1 MHVGCVDPRSFDQIL
16 AIGISVALFALED
29 KMQSST
35 THSNRGLSELAE
47 RQMRNWALD
56 LQTQRRFAEQTEA
69 LEPRDL
75 IHPYLAISREAGAD
89 AGGLA
94 RAVGARCGWKV
105 LDDELLDYIAEHE
118 HLSRL
123 ALEFV
128 DERAVSWFHE
138 MFGKWLEK
146 QLVSQAEYVSR
157 LGKIMLLAA
166 QHESTVIVGRGARFI
181 LPRELGFAVRII
193 APLKQRI
200 KSIIDR
206 RQCSERE
213 AKTFV
218 ETTDRD
224 REHFIQRYFHHD
236 VTDPHLY
243 DLVINLANIPRDDAV
258 EMIASEVKR
267 HEQRALTAGGPLIR
281 QTMGASRK

>member
-1 MHVGCVDPRSFDQIL
+1 
-16 AIGISVALFALED
+16 
-29 KMQSST
+29 MQTST

-56 LQTQRRFAEQTEA
+56 LQTQRRLGEQTET
-69 LEPRDL
+69 LEPQDF
-75 IHPYLAISREAGAD
+75 IHPYLAISRQAGAD
-89 AGGLA
+89 AGGIA
-94 RAVGARCGWKV
+94 RAVAARCGWKV

-193 APLKQRI
+193 APLKQRV
-200 KSIIDR
+200 KSIMER
-206 RQCSERE
+206 RKCSERE
-213 AKTFV
+213 AKAFV
-218 ETTDRD
+218 ETTDHD
-224 REHFIQRYFHHD
+224 REQFIQRYFHHD
-236 VTDPHLY
+236 VSDPHLY
-243 DLVINLANIPRDDAV
+243 DLVVNLANIPRDDAV
-258 EMIASEVKR
+258 ELIVTEVIR
-267 HEQRALTAGGPLIR
+267 HEQRALANGSPL
-281 QTMGASRK
+281 MGQARSGQRK

>member
-1 MHVGCVDPRSFDQIL
+1 
-16 AIGISVALFALED
+16 
-29 KMQSST
+29 
-35 THSNRGLSELAE
+35 
-47 RQMRNWALD
+47 MRNWALD
-56 LQTQRRFAEQTEA
+56 LQTQRRVAEQTDT
-69 LEPRDL
+69 LRPQDF
-75 IHPYLAISREAGAD
+75 IHPYLAISRQAGAD
-89 AGGLA
+89 AGGIA
-94 RAVGARCGWKV
+94 RAVAARCGWKV
-105 LDDELLDYIAEHE
+105 LDDELLDYMAEHE

-200 KSIIDR
+200 KSIMER
-206 RQCSERE
+206 KQCSERE
-213 AKTFV
+213 AKAFV

-224 REHFIQRYFHHD
+224 REQFIQRYFHHH
-236 VTDPHLY
+236 VADPHLY
-243 DLVINLANIPRDDAV
+243 DLIVNLANIPRDDAV
-258 EMIASEVKR
+258 ELIASEVKR
-267 HEQRALTAGGPLIR
+267 HEQRALASGDPLVRQAPGGR
-281 QTMGASRK
+281 RK